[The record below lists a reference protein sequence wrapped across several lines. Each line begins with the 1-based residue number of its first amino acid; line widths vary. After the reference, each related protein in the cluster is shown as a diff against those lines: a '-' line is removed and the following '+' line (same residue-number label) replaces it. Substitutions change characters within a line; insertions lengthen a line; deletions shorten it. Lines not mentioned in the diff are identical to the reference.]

1 MTLRASM
8 LVPLIYDA
16 PNLRRVTYI
25 VSTAFVSLYTS
36 CSCPLPERRET
47 RDRPRDLMACTALVL
62 LDLTW
67 REESRGCGQRT
78 SVTGLE
84 AAQRAI
90 SCFGNF
96 SWNFEV
102 KKKKK
107 RKIPNDLS
115 TELQSINFSIRF
127 QDSSFLT

>member
-47 RDRPRDLMACTALVL
+47 RDRPRDLMACTAALVL
-62 LDLTW
+62 LPGLV
-67 REESRGCGQRT
+67 RGIG
-78 SVTGLE
+78 GLRPE
-84 AAQRAI
+84 NERHGVG
-90 SCFGNF
+90 SN
-96 SWNFEV
+96 
-102 KKKKK
+102 
-107 RKIPNDLS
+107 S
-115 TELQSINFSIRF
+115 TENFLFSKFHEIIE
-127 QDSSFLT
+127 

>member
-25 VSTAFVSLYTS
+25 VSTAFVSLYK
-36 CSCPLPERRET
+36 LLVPERRET

-62 LDLTW
+62 LPIDLAWT
-67 REESRGCGQRT
+67 EESGVAVRGLKTIEFLLSKIFQRDHRIFIER
-78 SVTGLE
+78 LL
-84 AAQRAI
+84 
-90 SCFGNF
+90 
-96 SWNFEV
+96 

-107 RKIPNDLS
+107 NS
-115 TELQSINFSIRF
+115 TSFS
-127 QDSSFLT
+127 